1 MSAAWYD
8 PRIARG
14 MVRQLTR
21 WHQQLKTGEKAIG
34 WKVGFGTPESME
46 RLKLTAPLVGYLT
59 DESVARSGET
69 VAIAQWSKPI
79 AEPEVAVYLGKD
91 LAGGASREAAMAAIA
106 GLGPAIELVDLD
118 APPEDVA
125 SILSGNIY
133 QRRVLFGPRDN
144 SRAGCR
150 LDGLT
155 ATVVRNGN
163 ELATTSEL
171 QALTGDCVDNV
182 RHVADMLAA
191 FGERL
196 AAGQV
201 VITGSITAPLFLEPQ
216 QDIEFKLDPVGSVSV
231 RLA

>member
-14 MVRQLTR
+14 MVRQLMR
-21 WHQQLKTGEKAIG
+21 WHERLKAGANAIG

-46 RLKLTAPLVGYLT
+46 RLKITAPLVGYLT
-59 DESVARSGET
+59 DEAVGRPGETLSVAEWR
-69 VAIAQWSKPI
+69 KPI
-79 AEPEVAVYLGKD
+79 AEPEVAVYMGKD
-91 LAGGASREAAMAAIA
+91 LAGGASRETAIAAIA

-118 APPEDVA
+118 EPPDDIV

-144 SRAGCR
+144 SRARCV
-150 LDGLT
+150 LDGLV
-155 ATVVRNGN
+155 ASVLRNGA
-163 ELATTSEL
+163 EFAATSEL
-171 QALTGDCVDNV
+171 QALTGDYVDNV

-196 AAGQV
+196 SAGQV
-201 VITGSITAPLFLEPQ
+201 VITGCITGPLFLEPRE
-216 QDIEFKLDPVGSVSV
+216 DIEFKLDPVGSVSV
-231 RLA
+231 RFA

>member
-21 WHQQLKTGEKAIG
+21 WHERLKGGAKAIG

-46 RLKLTAPLVGYLT
+46 RLKISAPLVGYLT
-59 DESVARSGET
+59 EDAVARTGET
-69 VAIAQWSKPI
+69 LSIADWRKPI
-79 AEPEVAVYLGKD
+79 AEPEVAVYIGKD
-91 LAGGASREAAMAAIA
+91 LGGGASRETAATAIA

-118 APPEDVA
+118 EPPDDVVN
-125 SILSGNIY
+125 ILSGNIY

-144 SRAGCR
+144 SRARCV
-150 LDGLT
+150 LEGLV
-155 ATVVRNGN
+155 ASVVRNGA
-163 ELATTSEL
+163 EYATTTEL
-171 QALTGDCVDNV
+171 QTLTGDYIDSV

-201 VITGSITAPLFLEPQ
+201 VITGSITPPLMLEPREE
-216 QDIEFKLDPVGSVSV
+216 IEFKLDPVGSVSV
-231 RLA
+231 RFA

>member
-14 MVRQLTR
+14 MVCQLTR

-59 DESVARSGET
+59 DESVARSGE
-69 VAIAQWSKPI
+69 VIAITQWSKPI

-171 QALTGDCVDNV
+171 QALTGDYVDNV

-201 VITGSITAPLFLEPQ
+201 VITGSVTAPLFLEPQ
-216 QDIEFKLDPVGSVSV
+216 QNIEFKLDPVGSVSV